1 MRGRTLFL
9 VYIEARIQ
17 MENAALD
24 RKNAW
29 GILVDDDCLALI
41 YQRRHR
47 QAYKIAGRLLE
58 KLSNGDQR

>member
-1 MRGRTLFL
+1 MRDRTLFL
-9 VYIEARIQ
+9 SYIKARTQ

-24 RKNAW
+24 RKNTW
-29 GILVDDDCLALI
+29 RILVDDDYFALI

-58 KLSNGDQR
+58 KLDRGD